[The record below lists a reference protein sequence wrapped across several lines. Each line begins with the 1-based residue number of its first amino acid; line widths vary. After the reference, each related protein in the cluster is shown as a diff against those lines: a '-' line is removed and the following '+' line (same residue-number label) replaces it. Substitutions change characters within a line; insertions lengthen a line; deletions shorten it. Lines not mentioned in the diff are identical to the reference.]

1 MILLDSSIYIGWLR
15 QKRSP
20 ALLLE
25 NHARMGEVATCGIV
39 RAEVLR
45 GISDPAAKN
54 DLSGFFDLLPEI
66 PTTSAVWQSATEL
79 AWELDR
85 KGIVLPL
92 PDLVVAACALSMEAT
107 VIATDPHFAKIP
119 KLKIRREIES
129 RMT

>member
-1 MILLDSSIYIGWLR
+1 VILIDSSIYIGWLR

-25 NHARMGEVATCGIV
+25 SHARTGEAATCGIV

-66 PTTSAVWQSATEL
+66 PTTSSVWHCATEL

-85 KGIVLPL
+85 KGIVIPL
-92 PDLVVAACALSMEAT
+92 PDLVVAACALSMDVT
-107 VIATDPHFAKIP
+107 VITTDTHFAKIP
-119 KLKIRREIES
+119 KLKIRREL
-129 RMT
+129 

>member
-25 NHARMGEVATCGIV
+25 SRTRRGEVATCGIV

-45 GISDPAAKN
+45 EVVDTAAKN

-66 PTTSAVWQSATEL
+66 PTTSAVWHSVTEI

-92 PDLVVAACALSMEAT
+92 PDLVVAACALSVEAT
-107 VIATDPHFAKIP
+107 VITTDAHFAKIP
-119 KLKIRREIES
+119 KLKIRREL
-129 RMT
+129 

>member
-1 MILLDSSIYIGWLR
+1 VILIDSSIYIGWLR

-25 NHARMGEVATCGIV
+25 SHARTGEVATCGIV

-45 GISDPAAKN
+45 GISDLAAKN
-54 DLSGFFDLLPEI
+54 DLNGFFDLLPEI
-66 PTTSAVWQSATEL
+66 PTTSAVWHSATEL

-107 VIATDPHFAKIP
+107 VITTDTHFAKIP
-119 KLKIRREIES
+119 KLKMRREL
-129 RMT
+129 

>member
-1 MILLDSSIYIGWLR
+1 VILIDSSIYIGWLR
-15 QKRSP
+15 HKRSP

-25 NHARMGEVATCGIV
+25 NRARTGEIATCGIV

-54 DLSGFFDLLPEI
+54 DLNGFFDLLPEI
-66 PTTSAVWQSATEL
+66 PTTSAVWHNVTEL

-85 KGIVLPL
+85 KGMVLPL

-107 VIATDPHFAKIP
+107 VITTDAHFAKIP
-119 KLKIRREIES
+119 KLKFRREL
-129 RMT
+129 

>member
-1 MILLDSSIYIGWLR
+1 LILLESSIYIGWLR

-25 NHARMGEVATCGIV
+25 NRTRSGEIATCGIV

-45 GISDPAAKN
+45 GVVDPAAKN
-54 DLSGFFDLLPEI
+54 DLSAFFDLLPEI
-66 PTTSAVWQSATEL
+66 PTTSAVWHGATEL

-92 PDLVVAACALSMEAT
+92 PDLVVAACALSMKAT
-107 VIATDPHFAKIP
+107 VITTDAHFAKIP
-119 KLKIRREIES
+119 KLKLRREL
-129 RMT
+129 